1 MKKISNKK
9 LSLVAST
16 VRVLDG
22 EQLDALGG
30 AGGGA
35 QPTTTVLHHGRSV
48 NAAAIVCRPS
58 GFRTAMCVRPPANAA
73 TR

>member
-22 EQLDALGG
+22 EQLEAVGG

-35 QPTTTVLHHGRSV
+35 SPTTTVLHHKSV
-48 NAAAIVCRPS
+48 NAAAIACRPS
-58 GFRTAMCVRPPANAA
+58 GVRTAMCVRPPAAA

>member
-22 EQLDALGG
+22 EQLEAVGG
-30 AGGGA
+30 AGGHA
-35 QPTTTVLHHGRSV
+35 VPTTTVLHHKSV

-58 GFRTAMCVRPPANAA
+58 GFRTAMCVRPPAAA
-73 TR
+73 VR

>member
-22 EQLDALGG
+22 EQLEAAGG
-30 AGGGA
+30 AGVA
-35 QPTTTVLHHGRSV
+35 IPTTTVYRHSV
-48 NAAAIVCRPS
+48 AANAAATCRKLS
-58 GFRTAMCVRPPANAA
+58 ANFRTAMCVHPPIAA
-73 TR
+73 VGR